1 MMEKAESLLSAFFVK
16 NSLVFTLCAV
26 EVKFNLLKT
35 QLHFF
40 CLLIKKKKTIK
51 LNICYTN

>member
-1 MMEKAESLLSAFFVK
+1 MEKAESLLSAFFVK
-16 NSLVFTLCAV
+16 NSLIFALCAV
-26 EVKFNLLKT
+26 EVKFNLSKT